1 MVTKRLLAAVLVMLP
16 FLLSAQEVTVN
27 EARFRKGDDPA
38 WSAFAHDDSA
48 WRKVSFD
55 QPWEELGLGQVNGM
69 GWYRLHVVI
78 PSSLKKGKVEAILLD
93 LGAIDDSDEAWVNG
107 YRVGKTGTFPED
119 PGGYS
124 SEWGKRRYYVVDP
137 KWVRWDRENVIAVRV
152 YNYGDPGGFYRG
164 AVKIVKPS
172 LKDFANLSLVAE
184 SGGYKAVL
192 ATSVKTAGSLQIT
205 VEDVLSGA
213 KESSRTQKVNLAAW
227 KEKQLSCP
235 LAPQKRLKVTYADPR
250 FEEVLEAE
258 VCAPYILTP
267 PAPATPRYNGPRV
280 FGVRPGSPVI
290 FRLAF
295 SGEKPMK
302 YAVEGLPEGV
312 VLDSEKGVLSGSC
325 AVAGDYPLV
334 FVARNAKGETR
345 AEFTLKVGDEI
356 ALTPPMGWN
365 SWNCWALSV
374 SQEKVMAS
382 AAALINRGL
391 ADYGYAYMNI
401 DDAWEADERTPEGRI
416 QANEKFPDMKG
427 LGDWLHANGLKFGI
441 YSSPGDHTCGGYLG
455 SLDHE
460 RQDAEVWNSWGVDY
474 LKYDWCGYSKVFE
487 AGRDKSEAAYIRP
500 YLKMQQFLRE
510 QPRDIFYSLCQY
522 GWGRVWEWGAFIDA
536 NSWRTSHDINDTWE
550 SLYVTGFERQPGLHP
565 YAGPGHWN
573 DPDMLIVGKVGWSS
587 SLRDS
592 RLTPDE
598 QYTHISLWSLLAA
611 NMLIGCDIA
620 QIDDFTFNLLCN
632 NEVNAVNQDILGHQ
646 AHQDVVEDGMQIW
659 SRDLF
664 DGAYAVGIFNLNEA
678 SVPVRL
684 DGALAKIGLKAA
696 AVRDLWRQ
704 IDIPTDAEYVIP
716 PHGVLYVKV
725 PGVSGPGDLI
735 PAPVEYSVLPGCIR
749 ADGLTQLPEEVLLS
763 ESALRE
769 QLQGRKLA
777 DWQLKSAYWL
787 EVGKKGVRIV
797 AADAEGVFYARQSL
811 KMLASLDSS
820 IACCTILDW
829 PRFRYRGILLD
840 ESRNFQG
847 KEFVMKQLDM
857 MALLKMNRFHFHLVD
872 NPGWRLQIDAYPR
885 LTQLTAWR
893 PEPDFWDWEKDE
905 VGGDFLEEGTPGAY
919 GGYYTKQDIAE
930 ILAFAAERHIEVIPE
945 IEMPGHN
952 YETRAAY
959 PELACSLPEAD
970 RPDQWELCPG
980 KESTYEFLE
989 KVLLEVFD
997 LFPSEYVHIGGD
1009 EAGKRNWER
1018 CPDCQARMK
1027 AEGLENVEQLQS
1039 YMIRRMERFAHAHRR
1054 RIIGWDE
1061 ILEGGLAPDATV
1073 MSWRGTAGG
1082 LRAIAEGHDVIFTPT
1097 THYYL
1102 DYHQAPDQYRAAGR
1116 YQPLENVYAFDPLE
1130 EGVSESDAHH
1140 VLGVQGNLWTE
1151 WIHEAWHAEM
1161 MLYPRAFAIA
1171 ETGWSPAAR
1180 KDYPD
1185 FERRAA
1191 AFSSVART
1199 LGYTVYGSSRRT
1211 LPPAK
1216 ERD

>member
-55 QPWEELGLGQVNGM
+55 QPWEELDLDQVNGL

-93 LGAIDDSDEAWVNG
+93 LGAIDDSDETWVNG

-184 SGGYKAVL
+184 PGGYKAVL
-192 ATSVKTAGSLQIT
+192 STSVKTAGSLQIT
-205 VEDVLSGA
+205 VEDVLTGA
-213 KESSRTQKVNLAAW
+213 RESSRTQKVNLAAW

-295 SGEKPMK
+295 SGDKPMK

-334 FVARNAKGETR
+334 FIARNAKGETR
-345 AEFTLKVGDEI
+345 AEFTLKVGDKI
-356 ALTPPMGWN
+356 GLTPPMGWN
-365 SWNCWALSV
+365 SWNSWALSV

-401 DDAWEADERTPEGRI
+401 DDAWEADERTPDGRI

-522 GWGRVWEWGAFIDA
+522 GWGKVWEWGALIDA

-550 SLYVTGFERQPGLHP
+550 SRYVTGFERQPGLHP

-684 DGALAKIGLKAA
+684 EGALAKIGLKAA

-704 IDIPTDAEYVIP
+704 KDIPTDAEYVIP

-725 PGVSGPGDLI
+725 PRMTGPGDLI
-735 PAPVEYSVLPGCIR
+735 PAPVEYSLLPGSIR
-749 ADGLTQLPEEVLLS
+749 TDGLTQMPEDVRIS
-763 ESALRE
+763 ESDLR
-769 QLQGRKLA
+769 QRLNGRKLA

-787 EVGKKGVRIV
+787 EVGEKGVKIV
-797 AADAEGVFYARQSL
+797 AADREGVFYARQSL

-820 IACCTILDW
+820 VACCTILDW
-829 PRFRYRGILLD
+829 PRFRYRGIMLD

-905 VGGDFLEEGTPGAY
+905 VGGAFLEEGTPGAY

-959 PELACSLPEAD
+959 PELACSLPPSE
-970 RPDQWELCPG
+970 RPDEWELCPG
-980 KESTYEFLE
+980 KETTYDFLE

-1039 YMIRRMERFAHAHRR
+1039 YLIKRMERFAHEYGK

-1073 MSWRGTAGG
+1073 MSWRGTEGG
-1082 LRAIAEGHDVIFTPT
+1082 LRAIAQGHDVIFTPT

-1102 DYHQAPDQYRAAGR
+1102 DYHQDPDQYRPAGR
-1116 YQPLENVYAFDPLE
+1116 FQPLKNVYAFDPME

-1151 WIHEAWHAEM
+1151 WVHEAWHAEM

-1171 ETGWSPAAR
+1171 ETGWSPAYR
-1180 KDYPD
+1180 KDYQD
-1185 FERRAA
+1185 FERRAM
-1191 AFSSVART
+1191 AFSRVART
-1199 LGYTVYGSSRRT
+1199 LGYTVYGRSG
-1211 LPPAK
+1211 
-1216 ERD
+1216 E

>member
-1 MVTKRLLAAVLVMLP
+1 MVTKRFLAAVLMVLP
-16 FLLSAQEVTVN
+16 FLLSAQELTVN
-27 EARFRKGDDPA
+27 EARFCKGDDPV
-38 WSAFAHDDSA
+38 WSAFAYDDHA
-48 WRKVSFD
+48 WLKVSFD
-55 QPWEELGLGQVNGM
+55 QPWEDLGLDQVNGL

-78 PSSLKKGKVEAILLD
+78 PSSLKKGTVDSILLD
-93 LGAIDDSDEAWVNG
+93 MGAIDDSDETWVNG
-107 YRVGKTGTFPED
+107 HRVGKTGTFPED

-137 KWVRWDRENVIAVRV
+137 GWVRWDQDNVIAVRV

-164 AVKIVKPS
+164 SVKIVKPS
-172 LKDFANLSLVAE
+172 LKDFATLSLVAE
-184 SGGYKAVL
+184 TGGYKAVL
-192 ATSVKTAGSLQIT
+192 STSVKTAGSLQVT
-205 VEDVLSGA
+205 VADVLTGA
-213 KESSRTQKVNLAAW
+213 RESSKTQKVNLAAW
-227 KEKQLSCP
+227 KEKQFSCP

-267 PAPATPRYNGPRV
+267 PAPATPRYNGPLV

-290 FRLAF
+290 FRMAF
-295 SGEKPMK
+295 SGDKPME

-312 VLDSEKGVLSGSC
+312 VLDPEKGVLSGSC

-334 FVARNAKGETR
+334 FVARNAQGEAR
-345 AEFTLKVGDEI
+345 AEFTLKVGDRI
-356 ALTPPMGWN
+356 GLTPPMGWN

-391 ADYGYAYMNI
+391 ADYGYAYINI
-401 DDAWEADERTPEGRI
+401 DDAWEADERTPDGRI

-460 RQDAEVWNSWGVDY
+460 RQDAEVWNEWGVDY

-646 AHQDVVEDGMQIW
+646 AHQDVVKDGMQIW
-659 SRDLF
+659 SRDLS
-664 DGAYAVGIFNLNEA
+664 DGSYAVGIFNLNEA
-678 SVPVRL
+678 SIPVRL
-684 DGALAKIGLKAA
+684 DGALAEIGLKAG

-704 IDIPTDAEYVIP
+704 KDIPTDAEYIIP

-725 PGVSGPGDLI
+725 HGKTVPGDII
-735 PAPVEYSVLPGCIR
+735 PAPVEYSVLPGSIGSDR
-749 ADGLTQLPEEVLLS
+749 LMQMPQEVRIS
-763 ESALRE
+763 EGALRPY
-769 QLQGRKLA
+769 LKGRILA

-787 EVGKKGVRIV
+787 EVGKTGVKIV
-797 AADAEGVFYARQSL
+797 AADGEGVFYARQSL

-820 IACCTILDW
+820 VTCCTILDW
-829 PRFRYRGILLD
+829 PRFRYRGIMLD
-840 ESRNFQG
+840 ESRNYQG
-847 KEFVMKQLDM
+847 KDFVIKQLDM

-872 NPGWRLQIDAYPR
+872 NPGWRLQIDAFPR

-893 PEPDFWDWEKDE
+893 PEPDFWDWEKNE

-959 PELACSLPEAD
+959 PELACSLPPAE
-970 RPDQWELCPG
+970 RPDEWELCPG

-1009 EAGKRNWER
+1009 EAGKQNWER

-1027 AEGLENVEQLQS
+1027 AEGLESVEQLQS
-1039 YMIRRMERFAHAHRR
+1039 YLIKRMERFAHEHGR

-1073 MSWRGTAGG
+1073 MSWRGTEGG

-1102 DYHQAPDQYRAAGR
+1102 DYYQDADQYRPAGR
-1116 YQPLENVYAFDPLE
+1116 YQPLENVYAFDPTE
-1130 EGVSESDAHH
+1130 VGVSDADAHH

-1151 WIHEAWHAEM
+1151 WVHEAWHAEM

-1185 FERRAA
+1185 FERRATA
-1191 AFSSVART
+1191 LSGVART
-1199 LGYTVYGSSRRT
+1199 LGYTVFGWSG
-1211 LPPAK
+1211 
-1216 ERD
+1216 E

>member
-55 QPWEELGLGQVNGM
+55 QPWEELGLDQVNGL

-184 SGGYKAVL
+184 PGGYKAVL

-267 PAPATPRYNGPRV
+267 PAPATPRYNGPLV

-295 SGEKPMK
+295 SGEKPME

-345 AEFTLKVGDEI
+345 AEFTLKVGDKI

-659 SRDLF
+659 SRDLY
-664 DGAYAVGIFNLNEA
+664 DGSYAVGIFNLNDA

-684 DGALAKIGLKAA
+684 DGALAKIGLEADL
-696 AVRDLWRQ
+696 VRDLWRQ
-704 IDIPTDAEYVIP
+704 QDIPAEAEYVIP

-725 PGVSGPGDLI
+725 PGVSGPGDII
-735 PAPVEYSVLPGCIR
+735 PAPVEYSVLPGCIQ
-749 ADGLTQLPEEVLLS
+749 ADGLTQLPEEVLVS
-763 ESALRE
+763 ESALRQ
-769 QLQGRKLA
+769 QLQGRELA

-797 AADAEGVFYARQSL
+797 ASDAEGVFYARQSL
-811 KMLASLDSS
+811 KMLASLGGSVT
-820 IACCTILDW
+820 CCTILDW
-829 PRFRYRGILLD
+829 PRFRYRGIMLD

-847 KEFVMKQLDM
+847 KDFVLKQLEM
-857 MALLKMNRFHFHLVD
+857 MARLKMNRFHFHLVD

-1027 AEGLENVEQLQS
+1027 AEGLESVEQLQS
-1039 YMIRRMERFAHAHRR
+1039 YLIKRMERFAHEHGK

-1073 MSWRGTAGG
+1073 MSWRGTEGG
-1082 LRAIAEGHDVIFTPT
+1082 LRAIAQGHDVIFTPT

-1130 EGVSESDAHH
+1130 EGVSEADAHH

-1180 KDYPD
+1180 KDYQD

-1199 LGYTVYGSSRRT
+1199 LGYTVFGSSRRT

>member
-1 MVTKRLLAAVLVMLP
+1 MVTKRFLAAVLMVLP
-16 FLLSAQEVTVN
+16 FLLSAQELTVN
-27 EARFRKGDDPA
+27 EARFCKGDDPV
-38 WSAFAHDDSA
+38 WSAFAYDDNA
-48 WRKVSFD
+48 WLKVSFD
-55 QPWEELGLGQVNGM
+55 QPWEELGLDQVNGL

-78 PSSLKKGKVEAILLD
+78 PSSLKKGKVSAILLD
-93 LGAIDDSDEAWVNG
+93 LGAIDDSDETWVNG
-107 YRVGKTGTFPED
+107 HSVGKTGTFPED

-137 KWVRWDRENVIAVRV
+137 GWVRWDQENVIAARV

-172 LKDFANLSLVAE
+172 LKDFAALSLVAE
-184 SGGYKAVL
+184 TGGYKAVL
-192 ATSVKTAGSLQIT
+192 STSVKTAGSLQVT
-205 VEDVLSGA
+205 VADVLTGVR
-213 KESSRTQKVNLAAW
+213 ESSKTQKVNLAAW

-267 PAPATPRYNGPRV
+267 PAPATPRYNGPLV

-312 VLDSEKGVLSGSC
+312 VLDPEKGVLSGSC

-334 FVARNAKGETR
+334 FSARNAKGETR
-345 AEFTLKVGDEI
+345 AEFTLKVGDQI

-401 DDAWEADERTPEGRI
+401 DDAWEADERTPDGRI

-659 SRDLF
+659 SRDLY
-664 DGAYAVGIFNLNEA
+664 DGSYAVGIFNLNDA

-684 DGALAKIGLKAA
+684 DGALAKIGLEADL
-696 AVRDLWRQ
+696 VRDLWRQ
-704 IDIPTDAEYVIP
+704 QDIPAEAEYVIP

-725 PGVSGPGDLI
+725 PGVSGPGDII

-749 ADGLTQLPEEVLLS
+749 ADGLTQSPEEVLLS

-769 QLQGRKLA
+769 HLQGRELA

-787 EVGKKGVRIV
+787 EMGKKGVRIV

-811 KMLASLDSS
+811 KMLASLGG
-820 IACCTILDW
+820 AVTCCTILDW

-847 KEFVMKQLDM
+847 KDFVLKQLEM
-857 MALLKMNRFHFHLVD
+857 MARLKMNRFHFHLVD

-930 ILAFAAERHIEVIPE
+930 ILRYAAERHIEVIPE

-1039 YMIRRMERFAHAHRR
+1039 YLIRRMERFAHEHGK

-1130 EGVSESDAHH
+1130 EGISEADAHH

-1151 WIHEAWHAEM
+1151 WVHEAWHAEM

-1216 ERD
+1216 EKD